1 MGELSERYKD
11 FAHEITHEFRYV
23 LSPESQDF
31 LGKLVLQAEERVLTL
46 PIGSVL
52 YRARANGIPLGDT
65 IALKHAY
72 PLDQM
77 KPIKNVVREGRANP
91 SNICALYLASEV
103 GTAIAEVR
111 PSTNHPVTVGTF
123 RTERELRIVDLT
135 AQMGWHAYFFVKDY
149 IWQNLSVDFSKPLN
163 EQHQSLHYAKT
174 QIIAETFK
182 RHGYDGIR
190 YRSQF
195 YAREKQTEAPY
206 VKGFNFALFD
216 LASATCESCKVYQI
230 AEQHVV
236 FREMDI

>member
-11 FAHEITHEFRYV
+11 FAHEITHDFRYV
-23 LSPESQDF
+23 LSPDSQDF
-31 LGKLVLQAEERVLTL
+31 LQKLLLQAEERVLTL
-46 PIGSVL
+46 PRGSLL
-52 YRARANGIPLGDT
+52 YRARSNRIPLGET
-65 IALKHAY
+65 TAVKSPYASEE
-72 PLDQM
+72 M
-77 KPIKNVVREGRANP
+77 KPIRNVVSEGRANP
-91 SNICALYLASEV
+91 SNICALYLATEI

-111 PSTNHPVTVGTF
+111 PSTQHPVTVGTF
-123 RTERELRIVDLT
+123 RTDRELRIVDLT
-135 AQMGWHAYFFVKDY
+135 AQMGWHAYFFAKDF
-149 IWQNLSVDFSKPLN
+149 IWQDLSFDFSKPLN
-163 EQHQSLHYAKT
+163 EQHQNVHYAKT

-195 YAREKQTEAPY
+195 YAREGQREAPA

-236 FREMDI
+236 FKEMDD